1 MLRHIAHGVTDAGAK
16 HTIQREAAM
25 RDLVSMLLLLTAL
38 LLSACAAP
46 VASAGNDRPAEP
58 VAAVAATPTPWSVE
72 LPPVLPGGLV
82 HLALPSRGTPQSD
95 ATMTV
100 ESVIFDAVT
109 KRPAPASVYVI
120 AGETLRE
127 PLPSELL
134 AHNVVAFE
142 LALPPTLTSWLLVR
156 SEGYQDWAVKL
167 DYHIKTSRTMQGSV
181 ELVRMMGEGL

>member
-1 MLRHIAHGVTDAGAK
+1 
-16 HTIQREAAM
+16 M
-25 RDLVSMLLLLTAL
+25 RYLVSLLLLLTAL

-46 VASAGNDRPAEP
+46 
-58 VAAVAATPTPWSVE
+58 VAATPTPWSVE

-82 HLALPSRGTPQSD
+82 HLALPSRGTPESN
-95 ATMTV
+95 ATLTV

-156 SEGYQDWAVKL
+156 SDGYQDWAVKL
-167 DYHIKTSRTMQGSV
+167 DYRIKTSRTMQGPV
-181 ELVRMMGEGL
+181 ELVRVMGEGL